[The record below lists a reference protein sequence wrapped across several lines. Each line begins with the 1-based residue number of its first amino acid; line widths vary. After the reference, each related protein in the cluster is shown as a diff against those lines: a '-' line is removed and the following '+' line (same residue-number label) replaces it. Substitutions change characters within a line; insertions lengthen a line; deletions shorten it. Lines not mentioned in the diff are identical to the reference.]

1 MDDKV
6 KALFLA
12 ANPIET
18 TRLNLDEETRKTRIQ
33 IERSQYPDRLELIY
47 EFALR
52 PDDLLHAL
60 NKHRPQLVHFS
71 GHGSRAGE
79 LILVNDSGESKPVS
93 PDGIKDLFV
102 ALKDNIRV
110 VVFNACNTRTLATSV
125 SEVID
130 CAIGMDGPIGDKA
143 AIIFAA
149 SFYRAL
155 GFGRSVQEAFMQG
168 RVALR
173 IEGCAEHDAPQLL
186 TKLGVDPA
194 RLFLIST
201 AIRPK
206 DGPRDEQSD
215 LLDDYLSFRLADLC
229 NAWFKPDD
237 HFEFSPRDHF
247 ITIGASWHDGP
258 RGTDLVE
265 DIRQRLAADK
275 KLRLVVSANYG
286 QGKTFLAWRL
296 ALTLAETA
304 DRSHVPFIYPL
315 RTFSPNIV
323 DDPFAQISN
332 YFNSQLN
339 GCDLAKLFATRDCL
353 LILDGVD
360 EMPMSTAT
368 ATAVTEILKSIF
380 ASLGR
385 FTRLA
390 LLVTFRTGLFPQG
403 VEEFRKAFPAFA
415 AATLEPWD
423 QSNWEQ
429 LLERCETKGLVSF
442 NGGWRRFRDEVASR
456 SLVDLTTR
464 PLWCRMIV
472 ETRDTI
478 LSVQVSGEAGLYE
491 FYVQNYF
498 KKTMEKSGASQ
509 LLSPTQKLDVME
521 LLAAKMAQRTASR
534 KQTNRVYVNDD
545 DLIAVAANTFHTL
558 PGSDFTD
565 YIVHDLRT
573 YSLLNHITLY
583 LPQSS
588 EYMTYYTFGH
598 NSFEHFFQA
607 RGFLHALSKNLQPE
621 AASII
626 SLVEILGLA
635 RQLEANDAVF
645 DFAYG
650 LLGGDAKMIQD
661 IRRSLCRDPTSM
673 YGALTD
679 DVNDVRKVLF
689 RLWIELERQVPG
701 RQTVDLTGFRLEK
714 LALSRMNLSHCRF
727 AHANLNSASLI
738 NCDLTDSDFSE
749 AKCRNADFTRAR
761 LDGANFEGA
770 DLRGAIGLPPNFHP
784 TTRPGDTQ

>member
-12 ANPIET
+12 ANPLET
-18 TRLNLDEETRKTRIQ
+18 KQLSLDEETRKIRIL
-33 IERSQYPDRLELIY
+33 IERSLYPDRLELIY
-47 EFALR
+47 EFASR
-52 PDDLLHAL
+52 PDDLLQAL
-60 NKHRPQLVHFS
+60 NRHQPQLVHFS
-71 GHGSRAGE
+71 GHGSHTGE
-79 LILVNDSGESKPVS
+79 LILVNDYGQAKPVS
-93 PDGIKDLFV
+93 PDAIKDLFA
-102 ALKDNIRV
+102 ALRDNIRV
-110 VVFNACNTRTLATSV
+110 VVFNACNTRDLAASV

-130 CAIGMDGPIGDKA
+130 CAIGMNGPIDDKA

-155 GFGRSVQEAFMQG
+155 GFGRSVQEAFIQG

-173 IEGCAEHDAPQLL
+173 IEGYAEHDVPQLL
-186 TKLGVDPA
+186 TKPGIDPA

-201 AIRPK
+201 ANKPNS
-206 DGPRDEQSD
+206 GPRDEHSD
-215 LLDDYLSFRLADLC
+215 FIDDYLSFRLADLC

-237 HFEFSPRDHF
+237 HFEFHPRDHF
-247 ITIGASWHDGP
+247 ITIGASWHDGS
-258 RGTDLVE
+258 RATDLVD
-265 DIRQRLAADK
+265 DIQQRLAADK
-275 KLRLVVSANYG
+275 QLRLVVSANYG

-296 ALTLAETA
+296 ALTQAA
-304 DRSHVPFIYPL
+304 SSDRSHIPFFYPL
-315 RTFSPNIV
+315 RAFSPNILG
-323 DDPFAQISN
+323 DPFAQISN
-332 YFNSQLN
+332 YFQSQLN

-368 ATAVTEILKSIF
+368 ATAVTEILKPIF
-380 ASLGR
+380 ASLR
-385 FTRLA
+385 QFSRLA
-390 LLVTFRTGLFPQG
+390 LLVTFRTGLFPKG
-403 VEEFRKAFPAFA
+403 VEQFRNAFPAFA
-415 AATLEPWD
+415 GATLEPWD

-429 LLERCETKGLVSF
+429 LLERCETSDLISF
-442 NGGWRRFRDEVASR
+442 EGGWRHFRDEVTSR
-456 SLVDLTTR
+456 SLVDLTSR

-472 ETRDTI
+472 ETRDTV
-478 LSVQVSGEAGLYE
+478 LSAQVSGEAGLYE

-498 KKTMEKSGASQ
+498 NKTMTKSHAAQ
-509 LLSPTQKLDVME
+509 LLSPTQKLQVME
-521 LLAAKMAQRTASR
+521 LLATKMAQRGGSR
-534 KQTNRVYVNDD
+534 KPTSRVYVNDD

-588 EYMTYYTFGH
+588 EYITYYTFGH

-607 RGFLHALSKNLQPE
+607 RAFVHALSKNLEPE
-621 AASII
+621 AAGII
-626 SLVEILGLA
+626 SLIEIVGLA
-635 RQLEANDAVF
+635 RQLDANNAVF

-650 LLGGDAKMIQD
+650 LLSSDAKLIED
-661 IRRSLCRDPTSM
+661 IRRSLSREPVRLF
-673 YGALTD
+673 GALTD
-679 DVNDVRKVLF
+679 DVNDVRKVFL
-689 RLWIELERQVPG
+689 RLWIEVERQVHG

-727 AHANLNSASLI
+727 AHANLNSTSLI
-738 NCDLTDSDFSE
+738 NSDLTESDFTE
-749 AKCRNADFTRAR
+749 AKCRNTDFTRAR

-770 DLRGAIGLPPNFHP
+770 DRRGAIGLPTNLHP
-784 TTRPGDTQ
+784 VSRPRGKK

>member
-1 MDDKV
+1 MDNKV
-6 KALFLA
+6 KALFLS
-12 ANPIET
+12 ANPLET
-18 TRLNLDEETRKTRIQ
+18 TRLSLDEETRKTRIH
-33 IERSQYPDRLELIY
+33 IERSQYPHRLELIY

-52 PDDLLHAL
+52 PDDLLQAL
-60 NKHRPQLVHFS
+60 NRHRPQLVHFS
-71 GHGSRAGE
+71 GHGSRVGE
-79 LILVNDSGESKPVS
+79 LILVADNGESKPVS

-102 ALKDNIRV
+102 ALKDDIRV
-110 VVFNACNTRTLATSV
+110 VVFNACNTQALAASV

-130 CAIGMDGPIGDKA
+130 CVIGMNGPLGDKA

-149 SFYRAL
+149 SFYRAI

-186 TKLGVDPA
+186 TKRGVDPA
-194 RLFLIST
+194 RLFLLSP
-201 AIRPK
+201 AVKPR
-206 DGPRDEQSD
+206 DGPYDEQSD
-215 LLDDYLSFRLADLC
+215 LLNDYLNFRLADLC

-237 HFEFSPRDHF
+237 HFEFHPRDHF
-247 ITIGASWHDGP
+247 ITIGATWHDGR
-258 RGTDLVE
+258 RGIDLVE
-265 DIRQRLAADK
+265 DIRQKLAAEK
-275 KLRLVVSANYG
+275 RARLVVSANYG

-304 DRSHVPFIYPL
+304 GRSHIPFFFPL
-315 RTFSPNIV
+315 RTFSPNIS
-323 DDPFAQISN
+323 DEPFAQISN
-332 YFNSQLN
+332 YFKSQLD
-339 GCDLAKLFATRDCL
+339 GCDLERLFAANDCL

-360 EMPMSTAT
+360 EIPMSTAT
-368 ATAVTEILKSIF
+368 ATAVREILTSIF

-403 VEEFRKAFPAFA
+403 VEQFRKAFPAFA

-442 NGGWRRFRDEVASR
+442 DHGWRRFRDEVASR
-456 SLVDLTTR
+456 SLIDLTNR

-478 LSVQVSGEAGLYE
+478 LSAQVSGEAGLYE

-498 KKTMEKSGASQ
+498 KRSMEKSRASQ
-509 LLSPTQKLDVME
+509 LLSPAQKLHVME
-521 LLAAKMAQRTASR
+521 LLAAKMAQRTGPV
-534 KQTNRVYVNDD
+534 QTNRVYVNDD

-573 YSLLNHITLY
+573 YSLLNHLTLY

-607 RGFLHALSKNLQPE
+607 RAFLNAFSKNLQPE
-621 AASII
+621 ATNII

-635 RQLEANDAVF
+635 RQLDANEAVF
-645 DFAYG
+645 DFACG
-650 LLGGDAKMIQD
+650 LLGSDGKLIED
-661 IRRSLCRDPTSM
+661 IRRIFCRDPAKF
-673 YGALTD
+673 YGALTE

-689 RLWIELERQVPG
+689 RLWIQLERHVRG
-701 RQTVDLTGFRLEK
+701 RQTVDLTAFHLEK
-714 LALSRMNLSHCRF
+714 LALNRMNLSHCRF

-738 NCDLTDSDFSE
+738 NCDLTESDFTE
-749 AKCRNADFTRAR
+749 AKCRNANFTRAR

-770 DLRGAIGLPPNFHP
+770 DLRGAIGLPVP
-784 TTRPGDTQ
+784 

>member
-18 TRLNLDEETRKTRIQ
+18 TRLSLDEETRNTRIQ
-33 IERSQYPDRLELIY
+33 IERSRYPDRLDLIY

-79 LILVNDSGESKPVS
+79 LILVNENGESKPVS

-110 VVFNACNTRTLATSV
+110 VVFNACNTRTLAASV
-125 SEVID
+125 SEIID

-186 TKLGVDPA
+186 TKPGVDPA
-194 RLFLIST
+194 CLVLIPT
-201 AIRPK
+201 AINPK
-206 DGPRDEQSD
+206 DGRGDKQSD
-215 LLDDYLSFRLADLC
+215 LLDDYLSYGLADLC
-229 NAWFKPDD
+229 NGWFKPDD
-237 HFEFSPRDHF
+237 HFEFHPRDHF
-247 ITIGASWHDGP
+247 ITIGASWRDGS
-258 RGTDLVE
+258 RGNDLVE
-265 DIRQRLAADK
+265 DIRQRLTTDK
-275 KLRLVVSANYG
+275 QLRLFVSANYG

-304 DRSHVPFIYPL
+304 DRSHIPFFYPL
-315 RTFSPNIV
+315 RTFSPNSV

-332 YFNSQLN
+332 YFKSQLD
-339 GCDLAKLFATRDCL
+339 GCDLAKLFATHDCL

-360 EMPMSTAT
+360 EMPMSTAS

-380 ASLGR
+380 TSLAR

-403 VEEFRKAFPAFA
+403 VEQLSKSFPAFA

-442 NGGWRRFRDEVASR
+442 AGGWRRFRDEIASR

-472 ETRDTI
+472 ETSDTI
-478 LSVQVSGEAGLYE
+478 LSAQVSGEAGLYE

-498 KKTMEKSGASQ
+498 KKTMEKSRASQ
-509 LLSPTQKLDVME
+509 LLSPGQKLQVME
-521 LLAAKMAQRTASR
+521 LLAAKMAQRTGSR
-534 KQTNRVYVNDD
+534 LQTNRVYVNDD
-545 DLIAVAANTFHTL
+545 DLVAVAANTFHTL

-573 YSLLNHITLY
+573 YSLLNHVTLY
-583 LPQSS
+583 LPLSS

-607 RGFLHALSKNLQPE
+607 RGFLHALSTNLQPE
-621 AASII
+621 AASVV

-635 RQLEANDAVF
+635 RQLDAHDAVF

-650 LLGGDAKMIQD
+650 LLGGDAKMIED
-661 IRRSLCRDPTSM
+661 IRRGLCRDPAGL

-679 DVNDVRKVLF
+679 DVNDVRKVLL
-689 RLWIELERQVPG
+689 RLWIEVERQMHG
-701 RQTVDLTGFRLEK
+701 RQTVDLTGFRLESLK
-714 LALSRMNLSHCRF
+714 LNRMNLSHCRF
-727 AHANLNSASLI
+727 THANLNSASLI
-738 NCDLTDSDFSE
+738 NCDLTDSDFTE
-749 AKCRNADFTRAR
+749 AKCRNANFTGAR
-761 LDGANFEGA
+761 LDGANFAGA
-770 DLRGAIGLPPNFHP
+770 DLRHTMGLPPNLHP
-784 TTRPGDTQ
+784 TAGPGDTR

>member
-1 MDDKV
+1 MNDKV

-18 TRLNLDEETRKTRIQ
+18 TPLSLDEETRKTRIQ

-47 EFALR
+47 EFAVR

-60 NKHRPQLVHFS
+60 NRHRPQLVHFS

-79 LILVNDSGESKPVS
+79 LILVSDNGESKPVS
-93 PDGIKDLFV
+93 PEGVKDLFV

-110 VVFNACNTRTLATSV
+110 VVFNACNTRTLAESV

-130 CAIGMDGPIGDKA
+130 CAIGMNGPIGDQS

-155 GFGRSVQEAFMQG
+155 GFGRSVQEAFLQG

-173 IEGCAEHDAPQLL
+173 IEGCAEHETPQLL
-186 TKLGVDPA
+186 TKRGVDPA
-194 RLFLIST
+194 RLFLISAAST
-201 AIRPK
+201 PQ
-206 DGPRDEQSD
+206 DGPRDEHSD

-229 NAWFKPDD
+229 NAWFKPYE
-237 HFEFSPRDHF
+237 HFEFHPRDHF
-247 ITIGASWHDGP
+247 ITMGASWHDGS
-258 RGTDLVE
+258 RATDLVE
-265 DIRQRLAADK
+265 DIQQRLAAGK
-275 KLRLVVSANYG
+275 QLRLVVSANYG
-286 QGKTFLAWRL
+286 QGKTFLGWRL
-296 ALTLAETA
+296 ALTLAANA
-304 DRSHVPFIYPL
+304 DRSHVPFFYPL
-315 RTFSPNIV
+315 RAFSPNTA

-332 YFNSQLN
+332 YFRSQIDE
-339 GCDLAKLFATRDCL
+339 CDLAKLFATRDCL

-360 EMPMSTAT
+360 EMPMSSAT
-368 ATAVTEILKSIF
+368 AKAVTEILRSIF

-403 VEEFRKAFPAFA
+403 LEQFRKAFPAFA
-415 AATLEPWD
+415 GATLEPWD

-429 LLERCETKGLVSF
+429 LLERCETNGLVSF
-442 NGGWRRFRDEVASR
+442 DGGWRRFRDEVASR

-472 ETRDTI
+472 ETRHTV
-478 LSVQVSGEAGLYE
+478 LAAHVSGEAGLYE
-491 FYVQNYF
+491 FYVQDYF
-498 KKTMEKSGASQ
+498 RKTMEKSGASQ
-509 LLSPTQKLDVME
+509 LLSPTQKLQVME
-521 LLAAKMAQRTASR
+521 LLAAKMAQRTGSRSR
-534 KQTNRVYVNDD
+534 KSRVYVNDD
-545 DLIAVAANTFHTL
+545 DLIAVAANTFHLL
-558 PGSDFTD
+558 PGSDFTE

-607 RGFLHALSKNLQPE
+607 RAFLHALSKNVQPE

-635 RQLEANDAVF
+635 RQLDTNDPVF

-650 LLGGDAKMIQD
+650 LLGGDAKLIED
-661 IRRSLCRDPTSM
+661 IRRCLCRDPATLF
-673 YGALTD
+673 GALTD

-689 RLWIELERQVPG
+689 RLWIELERKMRS

-714 LALSRMNLSHCRF
+714 LTLSRMNLSHCRF
-727 AHANLNSASLI
+727 AHANLNSAKLG
-738 NCDLTDSDFSE
+738 NCDLTDSDFTE
-749 AKCRNADFTRAR
+749 AKCRNTDFTRAR

-770 DLRGAIGLPPNFHP
+770 DLRGAIGLPPTLP
-784 TTRPGDTQ
+784 TARPGDTQ